1 MSESPYTQVPG
12 PGPRAARAPRA
23 VTAAPEVNRSSAG
36 SKNVIPL
43 LMVGVGAYLVWF
55 GVHYWRSVSVTW
67 PSDPVKAVLTGKP
80 VPVNDKIDLAQLTT
94 SVVGPGMTIAND
106 ITSSGADLT
115 GGTLGDDIAKAA
127 LQYQGTGYVW
137 GGNASAAGDWDCS
150 SFVSKVL
157 GQDMHLTL
165 PGGGK
170 WGDPGYPPG
179 SHGPGS
185 TQYMLY
191 GQGITLAQVQPGDL
205 IVSTEHIGIAVGN
218 GQMISAEDPA
228 DGTKIGTFPTGFPAG
243 PPVYRRVLGAGTGV
257 GGGPFPGAVP

>member
-1 MSESPYTQVPG
+1 M
-12 PGPRAARAPRA
+12 
-23 VTAAPEVNRSSAG
+23 AAPTVPVAL
-36 SKNVIPL
+36 V
-43 LMVGVGAYLVWF
+43 VAGAYLSWF
-55 GVHYWRSVSVTW
+55 GVHYWRTDVTW

-80 VPVNDKIDLAQLTT
+80 LPVGNKSSGAELTT
-94 SVVGPGMTIAND
+94 SVVGPGLSILNNV
-106 ITSSGADLT
+106 TSSGADLT
-115 GGTLGDDIAKAA
+115 GTGIGDRIAKAA

-137 GGNASAAGDWDCS
+137 GGDASAPGKWDCS

-157 GQDMHLTL
+157 GQDLGLSL

-191 GQGITLAQVQPGDL
+191 GQGVSLADVQPGDL
-205 IVSTEHIGIAVGN
+205 IVSTEHIGIAIGN

-243 PPVYRRVLGAGTGV
+243 PPVYRRVIGAGPAAPPP
-257 GGGPFPGAVP
+257 GPVP